1 MKGTGGTL
9 RNAEIALQAG
19 SKLKIQNSGTI
30 YLRQGKNLDAPLGSI
45 TEIVSGNILSETH
58 YPN

>member
-1 MKGTGGTL
+1 M
-9 RNAEIALQAG
+9 
-19 SKLKIQNSGTI
+19 
-30 YLRQGKNLDAPLGSI
+30 RQGKNLDAPLGSI